1 MDLSVVIVTWNTRNL
16 AVSCIRRL
24 QRELDELGAKS
35 GISSEIFV
43 VDNGSTDGTDA
54 ALREYFPRIEII
66 ALPENQGFAAGNNA
80 AFERVSGRFVL
91 LMNSDVEISCASL
104 DRCLAVLRESPRA
117 GAVGPRLLFPD
128 GRTQAS
134 VHGFPGLWDELVPRR
149 WRGRAAGE
157 FDLGASDV
165 ASVDALRGAALFV
178 RREVIE
184 SVGPLCEDYFFFLEE
199 TDWCWR
205 MHEGGWEVLFVPNAT
220 AVHQLGASSKRVS
233 PLRTRIEFHRSL
245 YRFVELRRGS
255 LSARAIRWVRFG
267 RALGTAIVSTPAALF
282 RSSARRRLRER
293 IGLLR
298 WHLRGCPPQDGLS
311 GEGGRGRSLDAGTQ
325 KREPPESMAISRSGR
340 RDDR

>member
-1 MDLSVVIVTWNTRNL
+1 VTELSVVIVTWNTRDL

-24 QRELDELGAKS
+24 QWELGELGAKG
-35 GISSEIFV
+35 GISSEILV
-43 VDNGSTDGTDA
+43 VDNGSTDGTSE
-54 ALREYFPRIEII
+54 ALRQHFPGIDVIR
-66 ALPENQGFAAGNNA
+66 LPENRGFAAGNNA
-80 AFERVSGRFVL
+80 AFRRASGRFVL

-104 DRCLAVLRESPRA
+104 DRCVAVLRDSPRA

-157 FDLGASDV
+157 FDAGASSV

-184 SVGPLCEDYFFFLEE
+184 KVGPLCEDYFFFLEE

-205 MHEGGWEVLFVPNAT
+205 MHDAGWEVLFVPNAT
-220 AVHQLGASSKRVS
+220 ATHQLGASSKRVS

-245 YRFVELRRGS
+245 YRFVEVHRGPPV
-255 LSARAIRWVRFG
+255 ARAVRWIRFG
-267 RALGTAIVSTPAALF
+267 RAVGTAVVSIPAALF

-293 IGLLR
+293 VGLLR
-298 WHLRGCPPQDGLS
+298 WHLRGRPPQDGLS
-311 GEGGRGRSLDAGTQ
+311 GLGGGAGDSTGAPKRGNLQ
-325 KREPPESMAISRSGR
+325 SG
-340 RDDR
+340 

>member
-1 MDLSVVIVTWNTRNL
+1 MTELSVVIVTWNTRDL

-24 QRELDELGAKS
+24 QWELGELGAKS
-35 GISSEIFV
+35 GIASEILV
-43 VDNGSTDGTDA
+43 VDNGSTDGTGET
-54 ALREYFPRIEII
+54 LRQRFPGVDVIR
-66 ALPENQGFAAGNNA
+66 LPENQGFAAGNNA
-80 AFERVSGRFVL
+80 AFRRASGRFVL

-104 DRCLAVLRESPRA
+104 DRCVGVLRDSPRA

-157 FDLGASDV
+157 FDVGASSV

-184 SVGPLCEDYFFFLEE
+184 NVGPLCEDYFFFLEE

-205 MHEGGWEVLFVPNAT
+205 MREAGWEVLFVPNAT
-220 AVHQLGASSKRVS
+220 ATHQLGASSKRVS

-245 YRFVELRRGS
+245 YRFVELRRGPS
-255 LSARAIRWVRFG
+255 VARAVRWVRFG
-267 RALGTAIVSTPAALF
+267 RALGTALLSTPAALF

-293 IGLLR
+293 VGLLR
-298 WHLRGCPPQDGLS
+298 WHLRGRPPQDGLS
-311 GEGGRGRSLDAGTQ
+311 GPGAGTGDSTGAP
-325 KREPPESMAISRSGR
+325 KRGNLRSG
-340 RDDR
+340 